1 MACRCRTPLRRIAE
15 NSSGLDEM
23 SFWWRAPV
31 VHLCKMRPARRK
43 AVQHWSKV
51 SVPKV
56 PGPVVCVAAERRKKP
71 KLPAST
77 QTQAPPQWCCVTHRA
92 DTGSSQGDASN
103 NLSASPQSFGAVRA
117 AGARH
122 PIHVARNGLF
132 PASCQMISGLR
143 GDTRKPRDGGCAR
156 YRRSGA
162 ACLASPR
169 AAPQRPCRSIL
180 TMSGSRRATLLG
192 CPRRAVPARWTVSA
206 MAPILGRLIGVDIN
220 NFGSG
225 VGLGPD
231 RRNLDG
237 ARGVMLPRLFGIPRN
252 RKASRRIFDSGL
264 IASAARNRPNLGR
277 FVQFNPFGDI
287 IGPHPVS

>member
-1 MACRCRTPLRRIAE
+1 
-15 NSSGLDEM
+15 
-23 SFWWRAPV
+23 
-31 VHLCKMRPARRK
+31 
-43 AVQHWSKV
+43 
-51 SVPKV
+51 
-56 PGPVVCVAAERRKKP
+56 
-71 KLPAST
+71 
-77 QTQAPPQWCCVTHRA
+77 
-92 DTGSSQGDASN
+92 
-103 NLSASPQSFGAVRA
+103 
-117 AGARH
+117 
-122 PIHVARNGLF
+122 
-132 PASCQMISGLR
+132 
-143 GDTRKPRDGGCAR
+143 
-156 YRRSGA
+156 
-162 ACLASPR
+162 
-169 AAPQRPCRSIL
+169 
-180 TMSGSRRATLLG
+180 
-192 CPRRAVPARWTVSA
+192 